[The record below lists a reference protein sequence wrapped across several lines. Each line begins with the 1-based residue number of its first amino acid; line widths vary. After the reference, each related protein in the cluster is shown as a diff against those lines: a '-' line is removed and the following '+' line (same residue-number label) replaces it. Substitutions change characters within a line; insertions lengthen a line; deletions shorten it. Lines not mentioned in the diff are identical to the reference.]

1 MQSVPHT
8 RQRKVGDQQQYF
20 GTRARDPHQV
30 KMCIVSMREN
40 NELALVQFKDTW
52 QPSSDLSIK
61 EVPDLVKEYHRTH
74 SGVGFHR
81 SNRTKPSLPGLCTEI
96 SSDEDVVPTGM
107 TRTGQ
112 RRRAQQAPNPAR
124 DKNHMS
130 HRSAVCSRQPNCCR
144 LLLRQPGERSGPV
157 LTLFPC
163 LVMITQRAQP
173 ARPAHALCTWTLG
186 CTSWR
191 RDHYAIDNFVLP

>member
-1 MQSVPHT
+1 MCKVSHILGSAKSEINSSISAPVP
-8 RQRKVGDQQQYF
+8 
-20 GTRARDPHQV
+20 RDPHQV
-30 KMCIVSMREN
+30 KMCIVSMRGN

-144 LLLRQPGERSGPV
+144 LLPATARRTLRASADAVPLPGHDHSARAACPPCACALHMDTWMHFLEEGP
-157 LTLFPC
+157 L
-163 LVMITQRAQP
+163 R
-173 ARPAHALCTWTLG
+173 
-186 CTSWR
+186 
-191 RDHYAIDNFVLP
+191 N

>member
-30 KMCIVSMREN
+30 KSIVSMRGN

-144 LLLRQPGERSGPV
+144 LLPVTAKRTLRASADAIP
-157 LTLFPC
+157 L